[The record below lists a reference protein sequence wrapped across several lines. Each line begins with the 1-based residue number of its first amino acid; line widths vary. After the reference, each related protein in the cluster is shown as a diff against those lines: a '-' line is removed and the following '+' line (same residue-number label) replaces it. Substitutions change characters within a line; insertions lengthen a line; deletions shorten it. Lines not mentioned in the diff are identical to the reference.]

1 MITLINPT
9 IVWIQLDCKLRSA
22 WTTAEAKQ
30 TDKSTTDATIFLCF
44 DEEKNLS
51 KIAGRLVRRCVS
63 RRWHP
68 CRRQALHL
76 AAHHAR
82 PSRTSSSNPVFVI
95 WSSRHAGR
103 PTSVDTSRL
112 LQRTCHL
119 FSTFHCRHAAT
130 RAFFALAKRPGIVIL
145 DYHST
150 NHHY

>member
-9 IVWIQLDCKLRSA
+9 IVWIQLEICMNDCWGKTNGQIDDRRNY
-22 WTTAEAKQ
+22 
-30 TDKSTTDATIFLCF
+30 FLCF